1 MARKPR
7 FDLPGFP
14 QHVVQRGNNRQPCF
28 CHPADYR
35 RYLDFLHE
43 AARDHAVAIHAYVL
57 MTNHVHLL
65 VTSQAARGVSL
76 MMQDVGRRY
85 VRLFNSI
92 HGRTGT
98 LWEGRFKSSLVD
110 RDFYLLACMRYIETN
125 PVRAGMVSVA
135 GDYRWSSYRC
145 NALGHFDCLVQPHEA
160 YDALGGSRSRRQ
172 QHYRQLFVADQR
184 ETELRRIRDALR
196 QELVLG
202 DDEFVETI
210 ERLSRRQVRP
220 LKRGRPEAGELS
232 RRMRRS

>member
-14 QHVVQRGNNRQPCF
+14 QHIVQRGNNRQPCF
-28 CHPADYR
+28 CHPADCR

-43 AARDHAVAIHAYVL
+43 AARAHAVAIHAYVL

-65 VTSQAARGVSL
+65 ATPRAAHGVSL
-76 MMQDVGRRY
+76 MIQDIGRRY
-85 VRLFNSI
+85 VRSFNSI

-125 PVRAGMVSVA
+125 PVRAGMVPVA

-145 NALGHFDCLVQPHEA
+145 NALGRVDCLVQPHEA
-160 YDALGGSRSRRQ
+160 YEALGESRGQRL
-172 QHYRQLFVADQR
+172 QHYRQLFVVSQR

-202 DDEFVETI
+202 GDEFIETI
-210 ERLSRRQVRP
+210 ERLSTRQVRP
-220 LKRGRPEAGELS
+220 RKRGRPEAGKLA
-232 RRMRRS
+232 R